1 MAEKV
6 ASGFDQKAA
15 DLELLLSGLEERITQ
30 LKIKKRRRESEAEP
44 SETATE
50 SEAEPS
56 ATDDQDHIVKM
67 MEKFAREIDEEDIK
81 NLPIYEKEAD
91 GLRKRIEDYK
101 KEVKGVK
108 RKLFDYGP
116 KAVDLIAEAEEEE
129 EEEEED
135 SSNYEQRLRKF
146 LNHWKA
152 MAFENRKAGKKTLTE
167 LVRQIDRSDEEGG
180 IVFDSMRAF
189 AVDSGTQLSRRIVD
203 YFLLFTDSEA
213 REMAARTRAFLKTIR
228 CIGLEKENSTVT
240 RMFVSLVELVDGG
253 IKEEKGRTTSSVVTE
268 SLDDVWYS
276 LRENR
281 LLGSIFYKI
290 LFLEIALCCPCFA
303 EVLDYEELMLL
314 WGVVRG
320 TFNEKMNQ
328 LSLEINELKETE
340 IDASEDED
348 SKRQDLKKIF
358 DSKMREMWDG
368 FDLDS

>member
-1 MAEKV
+1 MAEKI
-6 ASGFDQKAA
+6 ASGLDQKAA
-15 DLELLLSGLEERITQ
+15 DLELLLSGLEERIRE
-30 LKIKKRRRESEAEP
+30 LKIEERRRESEAAEP
-44 SETATE
+44 SETATV

-67 MEKFAREIDEEDIK
+67 NEKFAKEIDEEDIK
-81 NLPIYEKEAD
+81 NLPMYEKEAD
-91 GLRKRIEDYK
+91 DLRKRIDDFK

-108 RKLFDYGP
+108 RKLFVYGP
-116 KAVDLIAEAEEEE
+116 KAEEEEEE

-146 LNHWKA
+146 LNHWKVI
-152 MAFENRKAGKKTLTE
+152 AFENRKAGKKTLTE
-167 LVRQIDRSDEEGG
+167 LVRQIDRSDDEEGG
-180 IVFDSMRAF
+180 IVFDSMRTL

-213 REMAARTRAFLKTIR
+213 REIAARTRAVLKTIR

-240 RMFVSLVELVDGG
+240 RMFVSLIETVDGG
-253 IKEEKGRTTSSVVTE
+253 IKDTKGTTSVVTE

-276 LRENR
+276 PRENR

-290 LFLEIALCCPCFA
+290 LFMEIALCCPCFA
-303 EVLDYEELMLL
+303 QVLEYEELMLL
-314 WGVVRG
+314 WGVVRE

-340 IDASEDED
+340 TEASEDED
-348 SKRQDLKKIF
+348 SKRHELRKIF
-358 DSKMREMWDG
+358 DTKIREMWDG
-368 FDLDS
+368 FVLDSGDE